1 MKEEHLEHR
10 AEKWADL
17 LHYVSEKCATLFWR

>member
-10 AEKWADL
+10 AEKWAD
-17 LHYVSEKCATLFWR
+17 